1 MKTIPVIMMLLSM
14 TASAA
19 SCAQVLTLEDG
30 RQVKLNDDFT
40 WQYVEPQSMSP
51 ETVIHAA
58 PIAQKARATTFE
70 MGSEKPILQLSYS
83 GVEVVLGAAYY
94 QGDTLVI
101 PTAITNQSSQS
112 VIAVVL
118 SIILYD
124 EQGQPLLTQ
133 QLPIW
138 QSIKRMADSYLRPQ
152 TQAQG
157 KPITLQVDRQQGYQ
171 ISANIERVEMR

>member
-1 MKTIPVIMMLLSM
+1 M
-14 TASAA
+14 
-19 SCAQVLTLEDG
+19 
-30 RQVKLNDDFT
+30 
-40 WQYVEPQSMSP
+40 
-51 ETVIHAA
+51 
-58 PIAQKARATTFE
+58 
-70 MGSEKPILQLSYS
+70 
-83 GVEVVLGAAYY
+83 VLGAAYY

-118 SIILYD
+118 SITLYD
-124 EQGQPLLTQ
+124 KQGQPLLTQ

-157 KPITLQVDRQQGYQ
+157 KPITLQIDRQQGYQ

>member
-1 MKTIPVIMMLLSM
+1 MLLSM

-19 SCAQVLTLEDG
+19 SYAQVLTLEDG

-40 WQYVEPQSMSP
+40 WQYVEPQSMSQ

-70 MGSEKPILQLSYS
+70 MESEKPILQLSDS

-101 PTAITNQSSQS
+101 PAAITNQSSQS

-118 SIILYD
+118 SITLYD

>member
-14 TASAA
+14 TASAV

-70 MGSEKPILQLSYS
+70 MESGKPILQLSDS

>member
-1 MKTIPVIMMLLSM
+1 MMLLSV

-19 SCAQVLTLEDG
+19 SCAQVLTLTLEDG
-30 RQVKLNDDFT
+30 RQVKLNEDFT
-40 WQYVEPQSMSP
+40 WQYVEPQSMSQ

-70 MGSEKPILQLSYS
+70 MGSEKPILQLSDS

-118 SIILYD
+118 SITIYD
-124 EQGQPLLTQ
+124 NQGQPLFTQ

>member
-1 MKTIPVIMMLLSM
+1 MKTIPVITMLLSM

-19 SCAQVLTLEDG
+19 SYAQVLTLEDG

-40 WQYVEPQSMSP
+40 WQYVEPQSMSQ

-70 MGSEKPILQLSYS
+70 MESEKPILQLSDS

-101 PTAITNQSSQS
+101 PAAITNQSSQS

-118 SIILYD
+118 SITLYD

>member
-1 MKTIPVIMMLLSM
+1 MMLLSM
-14 TASAA
+14 TASAV
-19 SCAQVLTLEDG
+19 SCAQFLTLEDG

-40 WQYVEPQSMSP
+40 WQYVEPLSMSP
-51 ETVIHAA
+51 ETTIHAA
-58 PIAQKARATTFE
+58 PIAPKNRATTFE
-70 MGSEKPILQLSYS
+70 MGSEKPILQLSDS

-118 SIILYD
+118 SITLYD
-124 EQGQPLLTQ
+124 EQGQLLLTQ

-157 KPITLQVDRQQGYQ
+157 KPVTLQVDRQQGYQ
-171 ISANIERVEMR
+171 ISTNIERVEMR

>member
-1 MKTIPVIMMLLSM
+1 MKTIPVIIMLLSM

-19 SCAQVLTLEDG
+19 SYAQVLTLEDG

-40 WQYVEPQSMSP
+40 WQYVEPQSMSQ

-70 MGSEKPILQLSYS
+70 MGSEKPILQLSDS

-118 SIILYD
+118 SITLYD